1 MADKIFTFV
10 ADVSEARRDVAGL
23 TSDVAG
29 LGDAAQ
35 NAGKK
40 TSSGFNE
47 MGKASDAAAKR
58 AERAAKT
65 LENSIQ
71 RDIAALQAG
80 SKSSRDYYTTLAQQ
94 RGVDPMRMEPLLK
107 QLDAA
112 NNRIKDNTLS
122 VKEYR
127 NAMRMMPAQMTDV
140 VTQLAGGQNP
150 LLIAIQQGGQMRDS
164 FGGFKGMFEGIASV
178 ITPARIAAMG
188 LAGGVAAVG
197 KAMYDGAQDVED
209 YKNAIV
215 LAGAKAN
222 ITANDLQYVAE
233 TVGSSTHNYG
243 LAKEAML
250 GLVATGAVMSGDYE
264 RVATSIVL
272 ASEATGKSVED
283 MVAQYQKIADDPI
296 KAMMELQSTYTS
308 LTPEVY
314 AQARALVEQGEKQEA
329 VRLIQQKFADESADM
344 AKKVTENL
352 GLIERGWKNIKEAA
366 FAAWEGMK
374 SIGREAPL
382 EQQIQ
387 SLRDQQLNLRMG
399 GSFDQWEYDRLESL
413 VQQAQSKLDQMRDA
427 ATKKQQDAER
437 NQAITEAQ
445 RYLDD
450 GLGKY
455 ATKSEQMQK
464 ELATLNRHRET
475 LKQITDERLR
485 QQELDKTA
493 RLEADIRA
501 KYAEKEHKSRKK
513 NNELTEAENKA
524 MSRVMSYASK
534 YRFSDLEKQFGL
546 PANTLVALM
555 MQESRGNPNAI
566 GKNTRYGRAKG
577 AFQFIDAT
585 AQRYGVNQ
593 MDVGSSAKGAARY
606 MSDLLKMHGGN
617 LPMAFA
623 SYNWGEG
630 NVQKYLAGKVKVMP
644 KETRGYIE
652 GTAKWRK
659 AAGGGDYVATQ
670 TMAESQMDEYAKKIR
685 EQIALIGKK
694 TEVEKQAALISIGK
708 YGELTQAEKD
718 SILNN
723 AKLIDQENKKYDEAQ
738 RYSELVEQIT
748 QTKAIESYTQDLA
761 LIEQAWREGKI
772 SAEQYNLAVIKA
784 KKNAPHA
791 MGEEFG
797 KLNDWILEVT
807 DTTQEF
813 GDLYANTFSSMS
825 DAMAKFV
832 TTGKLEFADLAN
844 SIIADLARIA
854 MNQAV
859 GNIASGL
866 FGMLGGGAV
875 GNGSF
880 GGAGSAI
887 GYSGGGGGG
896 GFSYGPLG
904 SVKLYSGRFA
914 SGGYTGAGGKYEP
927 AGIVHKGEV
936 VFSQDDVSRLGGVG
950 RVEQM
955 RLRGYA
961 NGGIVGASPSGSVSS
976 GGVVIGDIIVP
987 VSGGGKSEGVSD
999 KQTGQLLGGIVRAA
1013 VNDALVVEMRP
1024 GGRLYGRV

>member
-1 MADKIFTFV
+1 MADKILTFV

-47 MGKASDAAAKR
+47 MGNASDAAAKR

-233 TVGSSTHNYG
+233 TVGASTHNYG

-264 RVATSIVL
+264 RVAASIVL

-352 GLIERGWKNIKEAA
+352 GLIEWGWKNIKEAA
-366 FAAWEGMK
+366 FDAWEGMK

-413 VQQAQSKLDQMRDA
+413 AQKKQSELDQMRA
-427 ATKKQQDAER
+427 SATKKQQDAER
-437 NQAITEAQ
+437 NQAITAAQ

-546 PANTLVALM
+546 PENTLVALM

-577 AFQFIDAT
+577 AFQFIDDT

-630 NVQKYLAGKVKVMP
+630 NVQKYLAGKVKAMP

-659 AAGGGDYVATQ
+659 AAGGGDYVPTQ

-772 SAEQYNLAVIKA
+772 SAEQYNLALIQA
-784 KKNAPHA
+784 KQNAPIA
-791 MGEEFG
+791 LGDELSQLDQWVKDATDVQKNIDNSISGWLNQSADAFADFVVEG
-797 KLNDWILEVT
+797 K
-807 DTTQEF
+807 
-813 GDLYANTFSSMS
+813 G
-825 DAMAKFV
+825 
-832 TTGKLEFADLAN
+832 GFADLAA
-844 SIIADLARIA
+844 SILKDIARIEA
-854 MNQAV
+854 RAAFANLFGGSGQGGESAV
-859 GNIASGL
+859 GGIVSFVKGL
-866 FGMLGGGAV
+866 FG
-875 GNGSF
+875 
-880 GGAGSAI
+880 
-887 GYSGGGGGG
+887 
-896 GFSYGPLG
+896 FS
-904 SVKLYSGRFA
+904 

-987 VSGGGKSEGVSD
+987 VSSGGKSEGVSD

-1013 VNDALVVEMRP
+1013 VNDALVIEMRP

>member
-1 MADKIFTFV
+1 MADKILTFV
-10 ADVSEARRDVAGL
+10 LDVSDARRGVAELTGDV
-23 TSDVAG
+23 TD

-47 MGKASDAAAKR
+47 MGKAADAATKR
-58 AERAAKT
+58 AERAAKA

-80 SKSSRDYYTTLAQQ
+80 SKSSREYYATLAQQ
-94 RGVDPMRMEPLLK
+94 RGVDPMRIEPLLK

-122 VKEYR
+122 VKKYR
-127 NAMRMMPAQMTDV
+127 NAMRMVPAQMTDV

-178 ITPARIAAMG
+178 ITPARIAAFG
-188 LAGGVAAVG
+188 LAGGVAAVS

-233 TVGSSTHNYG
+233 TVGASTHNYG

-296 KAMMELQSTYTS
+296 RAMMALQSTYTS

-352 GLIERGWKNIKEAA
+352 GWIETGWKNIKKVA
-366 FAAWEGMK
+366 FDAWEAMK

-382 EQQIQ
+382 EKQIQ

-413 VQQAQSKLDQMRDA
+413 VQQAQSKLDQMRA
-427 ATKKQQDAER
+427 EATKQQQEVKR
-437 NQAITEAQ
+437 NEAITEAQ

-450 GLGKY
+450 NLGKY

-501 KYAEKEHKSRKK
+501 KYAEKEHKERKK
-513 NNELTEAENKA
+513 NNDLTEAEQKA
-524 MSRVMSYASK
+524 LNRVMWYAQK
-534 YRFSDLEKQFGL
+534 YKFADLEKQFGL
-546 PANTLVALM
+546 PTNLLAAQM
-555 MQESRGNPNAI
+555 MQESGGDPNAI
-566 GKNTRYGRAKG
+566 GPNTRYGRAKG
-577 AFQFIDAT
+577 AFQFINAT

-606 MSDLLKMHGGN
+606 MSDLLKMFGGN
-617 LPMAFA
+617 LPTALA
-623 SYNWGEG
+623 GYNWGEG
-630 NVQKYLAGKVKVMP
+630 NVQKYNSGKIKTLP
-644 KETRGYIE
+644 NETRGYIE
-652 GTAKWRK
+652 GIAKWRK
-659 AAGGGDYVATQ
+659 ALGGGDYVATQ
-670 TMAESQMDEYAKKIR
+670 TMAESQMDEYAKTIR

-738 RYSELVEQIT
+738 RYNELVEQIT

-761 LIEQAWREGKI
+761 LIEQAWKEGKI
-772 SAEQYNLAVIKA
+772 SAEQYKLAVIQVKQ
-784 KKNAPHA
+784 NAPHA
-791 MGEEFG
+791 LGDELSPLDKWVKDATDVQKNIDDSISGWLNQSADAFADFVVEG
-797 KLNDWILEVT
+797 K
-807 DTTQEF
+807 
-813 GDLYANTFSSMS
+813 G
-825 DAMAKFV
+825 
-832 TTGKLEFADLAN
+832 GFADLTA
-844 SIIADLARIA
+844 SILKDIARIEA
-854 MNQAV
+854 RAAFAN
-859 GNIASGL
+859 L
-866 FGMLGGGAV
+866 FG
-875 GNGSF
+875 GSGIF
-880 GGAGSAI
+880 GSLFGDIGDLFGS
-887 GYSGGGGGG
+887 GWMGGGGV
-896 GFSYGPLG
+896 Y
-904 SVKLYSGRFA
+904 A
-914 SGGYTGAGGKYEP
+914 DGGYTGAGGKYEP

-936 VFSQDDVSRLGGVG
+936 VFSQDDVSRLGGVA

-999 KQTGQLLGGIVRAA
+999 KQTAQLLGGIVRAA
-1013 VNDALVVEMRP
+1013 VNDALVTEMRP

>member
-1 MADKIFTFV
+1 MADKILTFV
-10 ADVSEARRDVAGL
+10 LDVSEARRGVAELTGDV
-23 TSDVAG
+23 TD

-47 MGKASDAAAKR
+47 MGNAADAATKR
-58 AERAAKT
+58 AERAAKA

-112 NNRIKDNTLS
+112 NSKLKINTVSLGQ
-122 VKEYR
+122 YQ

-178 ITPARIAAMG
+178 ITPARIAALG

-233 TVGSSTHNYG
+233 TVGASTHNYG

-264 RVATSIVL
+264 RVAASIVL

-344 AKKVTENL
+344 AQKVTENL
-352 GLIERGWKNIKEAA
+352 GLIEWGWKNIKEAA
-366 FAAWEGMK
+366 FDAWEGMK

-382 EQQIQ
+382 EQQMQ
-387 SLRDQQLNLRMG
+387 SLRDEQLNLRMG

-413 VQQAQSKLDQMRDA
+413 AQQAQSKLDQMRA
-427 ATKKQQDAER
+427 EATKQQQEVKR
-437 NQAITEAQ
+437 NQAITAAQ

-464 ELATLNRHRET
+464 ELATLNLHRET

-501 KYAEKEHKSRKK
+501 KYAEKEHKSRKAK
-513 NNELTEAENKA
+513 VEDYSKTLRIKEGAMAGGASAIGTYEMAKA
-524 MSRVMSYASK
+524 IQEMLGDDL
-534 YRFSDLEKQFGL
+534 YRF
-546 PANTLVALM
+546 
-555 MQESRGNPNAI
+555 
-566 GKNTRYGRAKG
+566 G
-577 AFQFIDAT
+577 AFNDSYHKGKKSAHNQGLAFDAT
-585 AQRYGVNQ
+585 PAPSV
-593 MDVGSSAKGAARY
+593 SANKRQAVPSQVRA
-606 MSDLLKMHGGN
+606 
-617 LPMAFA
+617 
-623 SYNWGEG
+623 
-630 NVQKYLAGKVKVMP
+630 YLAGLGFVDGQDFKVAFERAGQVNKNKTTATADHWHFQWAN
-644 KETRGYIE
+644 KEAADKY
-652 GTAKWRK
+652 AKLS
-659 AAGGGDYVATQ
+659 GGAMSKYAIKGAQEEQKKLDWVA
-670 TMAESQMDEYAKKIR
+670 EYTKKIR

-708 YGELTQAEKD
+708 YGELTQAEKA

-748 QTKAIESYTQDLA
+748 QAKAIESYTQDLA
-761 LIEQAWREGKI
+761 LIEQAWKEGKI
-772 SAEQYNLAVIKA
+772 SAEQYKLALIKA
-784 KKNAPHA
+784 KQNAPIA
-791 MGEEFG
+791 LGDELSQLDQWVKDATDVQKNIDNSISGWLNQSADAFADFVVEG
-797 KLNDWILEVT
+797 K
-807 DTTQEF
+807 
-813 GDLYANTFSSMS
+813 G
-825 DAMAKFV
+825 
-832 TTGKLEFADLAN
+832 GFADLAA
-844 SIIADLARIA
+844 SILKDIARIEA
-854 MNQAV
+854 RAALANLFGGDQKEGGSVV
-859 GNIASGL
+859 GGVVDFVKGL
-866 FGMLGGGAV
+866 FG
-875 GNGSF
+875 
-880 GGAGSAI
+880 
-887 GYSGGGGGG
+887 
-896 GFSYGPLG
+896 FSL
-904 SVKLYSGRFA
+904 
-914 SGGYTGAGGKYEP
+914 GGYTGAGGKYEP

-936 VFSQDDVSRLGGVG
+936 VFSQDDVSRLGGVA

-961 NGGIVGASPSGSVSS
+961 NGGIVGGGSVAAQS
-976 GGVVIGDIIVP
+976 GMTVNIHNNANTKVETRESTDAQGRPTLDILIN
-987 VSGGGKSEGVSD
+987 E
-999 KQTGQLLGGIVRAA
+999 
-1013 VNDALVVEMRP
+1013 VE
-1024 GGRLYGRV
+1024 GRLAGKMASKQGSLYKATRGTFGLSPQGA

>member
-1 MADKIFTFV
+1 
-10 ADVSEARRDVAGL
+10 
-23 TSDVAG
+23 
-29 LGDAAQ
+29 
-35 NAGKK
+35 
-40 TSSGFNE
+40 
-47 MGKASDAAAKR
+47 
-58 AERAAKT
+58 
-65 LENSIQ
+65 
-71 RDIAALQAG
+71 
-80 SKSSRDYYTTLAQQ
+80 
-94 RGVDPMRMEPLLK
+94 
-107 QLDAA
+107 
-112 NNRIKDNTLS
+112 
-122 VKEYR
+122 
-127 NAMRMMPAQMTDV
+127 
-140 VTQLAGGQNP
+140 
-150 LLIAIQQGGQMRDS
+150 
-164 FGGFKGMFEGIASV
+164 
-178 ITPARIAAMG
+178 
-188 LAGGVAAVG
+188 
-197 KAMYDGAQDVED
+197 
-209 YKNAIV
+209 
-215 LAGAKAN
+215 
-222 ITANDLQYVAE
+222 
-233 TVGSSTHNYG
+233 
-243 LAKEAML
+243 
-250 GLVATGAVMSGDYE
+250 
-264 RVATSIVL
+264 
-272 ASEATGKSVED
+272 
-283 MVAQYQKIADDPI
+283 
-296 KAMMELQSTYTS
+296 
-308 LTPEVY
+308 
-314 AQARALVEQGEKQEA
+314 
-329 VRLIQQKFADESADM
+329 
-344 AKKVTENL
+344 
-352 GLIERGWKNIKEAA
+352 
-366 FAAWEGMK
+366 
-374 SIGREAPL
+374 
-382 EQQIQ
+382 
-387 SLRDQQLNLRMG
+387 
-399 GSFDQWEYDRLESL
+399 
-413 VQQAQSKLDQMRDA
+413 
-427 ATKKQQDAER
+427 
-437 NQAITEAQ
+437 
-445 RYLDD
+445 
-450 GLGKY
+450 
-455 ATKSEQMQK
+455 
-464 ELATLNRHRET
+464 
-475 LKQITDERLR
+475 
-485 QQELDKTA
+485 
-493 RLEADIRA
+493 
-501 KYAEKEHKSRKK
+501 
-513 NNELTEAENKA
+513 
-524 MSRVMSYASK
+524 
-534 YRFSDLEKQFGL
+534 
-546 PANTLVALM
+546 
-555 MQESRGNPNAI
+555 
-566 GKNTRYGRAKG
+566 
-577 AFQFIDAT
+577 
-585 AQRYGVNQ
+585 

-606 MSDLLKMHGGN
+606 MSDLLKMFGGN

-630 NVQKYLAGKVKVMP
+630 NVQKYLAGKVKAMP

-761 LIEQAWREGKI
+761 LIEQAWKEGKI
-772 SAEQYNLAVIKA
+772 SAEQYNLAVIQA
-784 KKNAPHA
+784 KQNAPHA

-832 TTGKLEFADLAN
+832 TTGKLEFSDLAN

-866 FGMLGGGAV
+866 FGMFGGGAFAPTSSLPSFNSDLGL
-875 GNGSF
+875 GNSF
-880 GGAGSAI
+880 L
-887 GYSGGGGGG
+887 SGGGIGMM
-896 GFSYGPLG
+896 
-904 SVKLYSGRFA
+904 KLFA

-1013 VNDALVVEMRP
+1013 VNDALVTEMRP